1 MGRAYRQSRAT
12 IALAILLA
20 CYPCARALDPTLDI
34 NQYGHTAWT
43 GRDGFSMGNIYAMA
57 QTPDG
62 YLWLGTEFGLFRFD
76 GVRGIR
82 WQPPAGQHLPDDNIN
97 SLLVTRDGTLWIG
110 TFSGL
115 VTWDGVK
122 LNWRPEPE
130 LRRQFVASLYEDR
143 EGTVWAGTLGTPTG
157 RLCAIR
163 SGGTQCY
170 GQDGAFGRA
179 VWALY
184 EDSAGDLWA
193 AAQSGLWRMKPGP
206 PRRYPTSTELIGLSK
221 ADNGRLLVAMHGS
234 GLMQLVGDK
243 VESYPI
249 RSPINSNRL
258 LQDRDVDAN
267 RLVRDRDGGLWI
279 GTVERGLIHVHD
291 GRTDVFS
298 RADGLSGDV
307 ILSIFEDREG
317 DIWVASTGGLDRFRE
332 LAVATISVKQG
343 LSSDATQSV
352 LAATDGSIWVGAH
365 QGLTRWKNG
374 QATTFGAAN
383 GLPDDAPQ
391 SLFQDDLGRI
401 WVSTSHGLA
410 YFQGGRFRVV
420 TRVPGGNVHYITGD
434 KAGNLWLSE
443 QESLMHL
450 VDGRLVELIPW
461 SQLGPDEIAEVL
473 LPDREPGGLWLG
485 FWAGGRVSYFK
496 DGQIRRSY
504 TAADGLGEGNVPDLQ
519 LDSHG
524 ALWAA
529 TQDGGLSRLKD
540 GRIVT
545 LTTRNGLPCNAIHWV
560 IEDDDGSFWLYT
572 ACGLVRISRTEMDAW
587 IADPKHRV
595 QTTVWDATDGVRLRS
610 SAASAYGPRV
620 TKSTG
625 GKLWFVTGE
634 GVQIVDPRH
643 LPFNKLPPPVHIEQV
658 TADGKIYDVSS
669 LGMAGFRLPPLVRD
683 LEIDY
688 TALSLVAPEKDI
700 FRYKLEGVDSDW
712 KNAGNRRQAFYTNLP
727 PGRYRFRVIAS
738 NNSGVWNEQ
747 GASLDF
753 SIAPTYYQT
762 TWFRALCVAA
772 IFALLCAAYFMRV
785 RQLRRQ
791 ELKLRDVIETI
802 PTFAWTAL
810 PNGTVDFVNRH
821 WQEYTGLSIEMT
833 ASLGWKAAVHPADL
847 KWHADK
853 WRVSVATGETFEN
866 EVRFRRAVDGQ
877 YRWFLTRAV
886 PLRDHHR
893 DKILKWYGTS
903 TDIEDRKRAE
913 QLQADLAHMNRVTTL
928 GELTASLAHE
938 LKQPLT
944 ATVMN
949 ASACLRWLKRD
960 QPDLER
966 ACAATSRIVE
976 DGKRAGDVIE
986 RLRSLYKNSPP
997 KRELVEVNEIVREMV
1012 VLLRGEANRY
1022 AVSIRTDLAAALP
1035 EITVDRVQLQQVLM
1049 NLMLNGIE
1057 AMKDTGGVLMVMSQ
1071 LGQGGKLLIS
1081 VCDTGVGLPMEEADQ
1096 IFKAFFTTKAQG
1108 SGMGLAISR
1117 SIVESHGGRLWATAN
1132 EGRGS
1137 TFHFALPIVAEDMKV
1152 PVAET

>member
-1 MGRAYRQSRAT
+1 MERAHRRAV
-12 IALAILLA
+12 IGLAILLA
-20 CYPCARALDPTLDI
+20 CCGCAWALDPSLDVS
-34 NQYGHTAWT
+34 QYAHTAWT
-43 GRDGFSMGNIYAMA
+43 ARGGFSMGNVYAMA

-143 EGTVWAGTLGTPTG
+143 EGTVWAGTLTDHG

-206 PRRYPTSTELIGLSK
+206 PRRYPTSTELIGLSR
-221 ADNGRLLVAMHGS
+221 ADNGRLLVAMHSS
-234 GLMQLVGDK
+234 GLMQLIGDN

-249 RSPINSNRL
+249 RGPINSSRM

-267 RLVRDRDGGLWI
+267 RLLRDRDGGLWI
-279 GTVERGLIHVHD
+279 GTVERGLIHVHN
-291 GRTDVFS
+291 GRTDLYTRS
-298 RADGLSGDV
+298 DGLSGDV

-317 DIWVASTGGLDRFRE
+317 DIWVATTGGLDRFRE
-332 LAVATISVKQG
+332 LPVATISVKQG

-352 LAATDGSIWVGAH
+352 LAATDGSIWIGAH
-365 QGLTRWKNG
+365 QGLTRWKDG
-374 QATTFGAAN
+374 QATIFDEAN

-391 SLFQDDLGRI
+391 SLFQDDRGRI
-401 WVSTSHGLA
+401 WVSTGHGLA
-410 YFQGGRFRVV
+410 YFEDGRFRVA
-420 TRVPGGNVHYITGD
+420 TRLPGANVHYITGD

-443 QESLMHL
+443 QKSLMHL

-473 LPDREPGGLWLG
+473 LSSREPGGVWLG
-485 FWAGGRVSYFK
+485 FWAGGRLSYFQ

-519 LDSHG
+519 FDRHG

-545 LTTRNGLPCNAIHWV
+545 LTTRNGLPCNAIHWS

-572 ACGLVRISRTEMDAW
+572 TCGLVRISRTEMDAW
-587 IADPKHRV
+587 IADPKHRI
-595 QTTVWDATDGVRLRS
+595 QSTVWDATDGVRLRS

-620 TKSTG
+620 AKSTD

-643 LPFNKLPPPVHIEQV
+643 LPFNELAPPVHIEQV
-658 TADGKIYDVSS
+658 TADRKIYDVSS
-669 LGMAGFRLPPLVRD
+669 PGTGGVHLPPLVRD

-688 TALSLVAPEKDI
+688 TALSVVAPEKDL
-700 FRYKLEGVDSDW
+700 FRYKLEDVDRDW
-712 KNAGNRRQAFYTNLP
+712 KDAGNRRQAFYTNLP

-753 SIAPTYYQT
+753 SIAPAYYQT
-762 TWFRALCVAA
+762 NWFRPLCVFAFLAMLWIAYHLRVNTLKRRQALLERNQALLEQNQALLEQHQVEIRALNEQLIKAQEAERMRISGELHDGVLQQLTSLTLRLGKVRRQVPPDSEAKAAISGLQQQLITIGTDIRHLSHELHPALLQEAGLPAALSAYCKEFSSVRGLSVSCETDESVNELSPGAALCIYRIAQEALGNAA
-772 IFALLCAAYFMRV
+772 KYSEAKKV
-785 RQLRRQ
+785 
-791 ELKLRDVIETI
+791 
-802 PTFAWTAL
+802 
-810 PNGTVDFVNRH
+810 
-821 WQEYTGLSIEMT
+821 
-833 ASLGWKAAVHPADL
+833 
-847 KWHADK
+847 
-853 WRVSVATGETFEN
+853 
-866 EVRFRRAVDGQ
+866 EVRLSRSDSRV
-877 YRWFLTRAV
+877 FLSVSDNGVGCAPDQVGKSGGLGLINMRERVLQLNGKFEFDSAPGRGTTVRVAV
-886 PLRDHHR
+886 PF
-893 DKILKWYGTS
+893 
-903 TDIEDRKRAE
+903 RA
-913 QLQADLAHMNRVTTL
+913 D
-928 GELTASLAHE
+928 S
-938 LKQPLT
+938 
-944 ATVMN
+944 
-949 ASACLRWLKRD
+949 
-960 QPDLER
+960 
-966 ACAATSRIVE
+966 
-976 DGKRAGDVIE
+976 
-986 RLRSLYKNSPP
+986 
-997 KRELVEVNEIVREMV
+997 
-1012 VLLRGEANRY
+1012 
-1022 AVSIRTDLAAALP
+1022 
-1035 EITVDRVQLQQVLM
+1035 
-1049 NLMLNGIE
+1049 
-1057 AMKDTGGVLMVMSQ
+1057 
-1071 LGQGGKLLIS
+1071 
-1081 VCDTGVGLPMEEADQ
+1081 
-1096 IFKAFFTTKAQG
+1096 
-1108 SGMGLAISR
+1108 
-1117 SIVESHGGRLWATAN
+1117 
-1132 EGRGS
+1132 
-1137 TFHFALPIVAEDMKV
+1137 
-1152 PVAET
+1152 